1 MPRVGGQGT
10 GMKFGV
16 AVTTSV
22 TPAVTAGA
30 QADYVRRMAEAIED
44 AGFDSVWV
52 SDRTLFPADLA
63 RRYPDMFGPG
73 RASPEAQNVLESLAT
88 LSFVGGATR
97 RVRLGVSVLVLPFR
111 NPLLNAKMITTLDV
125 LSGGRVIYGVGVG
138 WMPEEFAS
146 MGAPYRKRGAL
157 TDEHIEIFKAA
168 CTQDVPE
175 YRGKHFR
182 TSGMVFF
189 PRPVQEPHPP
199 IWVGGNS
206 RFALRRSVRLGDA
219 WHGIRLSPRQVRE
232 SRRDLARI
240 CRAEERDPG
249 TVGVT
254 LRHTLVLGEPRFN
267 GDGQRLH
274 LTGAAAQVR
283 DDVRR
288 YREAGLDYLVLS
300 VDAPSTGKTL
310 DAVRR
315 FADEILED

>member
-1 MPRVGGQGT
+1 
-10 GMKFGV
+10 MKFGV

-30 QADYVRRMAEAIED
+30 QADYVRRMTETIED

-73 RASPEAQNVLESLAT
+73 KARPEAQNVLEALAT

-168 CTQDVPE
+168 CARDVPE
-175 YRGKHFR
+175 YRGRHFG

-189 PRPVQEPHPP
+189 PGRCNGRIPPSGWEGIPASPCAAASGWVTRGTESGSLPVRS
-199 IWVGGNS
+199 GS
-206 RFALRRSVRLGDA
+206 RAGTWA
-219 WHGIRLSPRQVRE
+219 E
-232 SRRDLARI
+232 SAARRD
-240 CRAEERDPG
+240 G
-249 TVGVT
+249 TRG
-254 LRHTLVLGEPRFN
+254 R
-267 GDGQRLH
+267 
-274 LTGAAAQVR
+274 
-283 DDVRR
+283 
-288 YREAGLDYLVLS
+288 
-300 VDAPSTGKTL
+300 
-310 DAVRR
+310 
-315 FADEILED
+315 

>member
-1 MPRVGGQGT
+1 
-10 GMKFGV
+10 MKFGV

-30 QADYVRRMAEAIED
+30 QAEYVRKMTGAIEE

-73 RASPEAQNVLESLAT
+73 KASPEAQNVLEALAT

-125 LSGGRVIYGVGVG
+125 LTGGRVIYGVGVG

-146 MGAPYRKRGAL
+146 MGAPYGKRGAL
-157 TDEHIEIFKAA
+157 TDEHIGIFKAA
-168 CTQDVPE
+168 CAQDVPV
-175 YRGKHFR
+175 YQGKHFR

-189 PRPVQEPHPP
+189 PRPVQKPHPP

-206 RFALRRSVRLGDA
+206 RFALRRSVRLGNA
-219 WHGIRLSPRQVRE
+219 WHGIRLSPRKVEEHRQV
-232 SRRDLARI
+232 LARI
-240 CRAEERDPG
+240 CRAEGRDPR

-254 LRHTLVLGEPRFN
+254 LRHTLVLGEARYDGN
-267 GDGQRLH
+267 GDRLH
-274 LTGAAAQVR
+274 LTGTTAQVR

-300 VDAPSTGKTL
+300 VDAPSTRETL
-310 DAVRR
+310 DSVRR
-315 FADEILED
+315 FADEILTEEQE

>member
-1 MPRVGGQGT
+1 
-10 GMKFGV
+10 MKFGV
-16 AVTTSV
+16 AATTSV

-30 QADYVRRMAEAIED
+30 QADYVLRMTEAIEG

-52 SDRTLFPADLA
+52 SDRTLFPADLV
-63 RRYPDMFGPG
+63 RRYPGQFGPG
-73 RASPEAQNVLESLAT
+73 KASPEAQNVLESLAT
-88 LSFVGGATR
+88 LSFVGGSTR
-97 RVRLGVSVLVLPFR
+97 RLRLGVSVLVLPFR

-168 CTQDVPE
+168 CAQEVPE
-175 YRGKHFR
+175 YRGEHFR

-189 PRPVQEPHPP
+189 PRPVQQPHPP

-219 WHGIRLSPRQVRE
+219 WHGIRLSPRQVGTARQ
-232 SRRDLARI
+232 DLDRI
-240 CRAEERDPG
+240 CRAEGRDPR

-254 LRHTLVLGEPRFN
+254 LRHTLVLGDARYDGN
-267 GDGQRLH
+267 GERLH
-274 LTGAAAQVR
+274 LTGTAAQVR

-300 VDAPSTGKTL
+300 VDAPSTRETL

-315 FADEILED
+315 FADEILTEEQE

>member
-1 MPRVGGQGT
+1 
-10 GMKFGV
+10 MKFGV

-22 TPAVTAGA
+22 TPAVTAA
-30 QADYVRRMAEAIED
+30 DQADYVRRLTAAIEQ

-52 SDRTLFPADLA
+52 SDRTLFPADLV
-63 RRYPDMFGPG
+63 RRYPDQFGPG
-73 RASPEAQNVLESLAT
+73 KASPEAQNVLESLAT

-97 RVRLGVSVLVLPFR
+97 RLRLGVSVLVLPFR

-168 CTQDVPE
+168 CARDVPE

-189 PRPVQEPHPP
+189 PRPVQQPHPP

-219 WHGIRLSPRQVRE
+219 WHGIRLSPGQVRE
-232 SRRDLARI
+232 SRQALTRI
-240 CRAEERDPG
+240 CRAEERDPR

-254 LRHTLVLGEPRFN
+254 LRHTLVLGEARFN
-267 GDGQRLH
+267 GSGERVR
-274 LTGAAAQVR
+274 LTGTATQIR
-283 DDVRR
+283 NDINR
-288 YREAGLDYLVLS
+288 YRDAGLDYLVLS
-300 VDAPSTGKTL
+300 VDAPSTRETV

-315 FADEILED
+315 FADEILTAEQE

>member
-1 MPRVGGQGT
+1 
-10 GMKFGV
+10 MKFGV

-30 QADYVRRMAEAIED
+30 QAEYVRRMTDAVED

-63 RRYPDMFGPG
+63 RRYPDRFGPG
-73 RASPEAQNVLESLAT
+73 KASPEAQNVLESLAT

-97 RVRLGVSVLVLPFR
+97 RLRLGVSVLVLPFR

-125 LSGGRVIYGVGVG
+125 LSRGRVIYGVGVG

-146 MGAPYRKRGAL
+146 MGAPYRKRGAH
-157 TDEHIEIFKAA
+157 TDEHIEVFKAA
-168 CTQDVPE
+168 CAEEVPE

-189 PRPVQEPHPP
+189 PRPAQRPHPP

-206 RFALRRSVRLGDA
+206 RYALRRSVRLGDA
-219 WHGIRLSPRQVRE
+219 WHGIRLSPREVRK

-240 CRAEERDPG
+240 CRAEGRDPR

-254 LRHTLVLGEPRFN
+254 LRHTLVWGEARFDGN
-267 GDGQRLH
+267 GERLH
-274 LTGAAAQVR
+274 LTGTLKQIR
-283 DDVRR
+283 DDIGR

-300 VDAPSTGKTL
+300 VDAPSTRETL

-315 FADEILED
+315 FADRFLTEKPE